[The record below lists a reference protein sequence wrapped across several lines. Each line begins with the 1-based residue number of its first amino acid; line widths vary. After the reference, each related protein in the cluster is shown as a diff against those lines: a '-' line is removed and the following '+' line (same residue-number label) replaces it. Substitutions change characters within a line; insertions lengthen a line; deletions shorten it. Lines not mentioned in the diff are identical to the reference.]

1 MLLLFYLCFP
11 DVRSSGAQADVELEV
26 EDVALAIGELAGQL
40 SVLDSSELRSYCV
53 IQLCILLRLLAGT
66 GSEHVCTAMTL
77 TLALTLALTLSL
89 LNTHDLCSLR
99 PRCL

>member
-1 MLLLFYLCFP
+1 MLLLIYLYFQ

-66 GSEHVCTAMTL
+66 GSEHVCTAMSL
-77 TLALTLALTLSL
+77 AMALTLPL
-89 LNTHDLCSLR
+89 LDTHY
-99 PRCL
+99 